1 MVGAIR
7 ILHVEDDP
15 DFADLTT
22 TFLEREDERFTV
34 STAYDPSEARERLD
48 DETVDCVVSD
58 YDMPGQSGLSFLES
72 IRSTYPDLPFILFTG
87 KGSEEVASDAISAG
101 VTDYLQKESGAE
113 QYELLANRI
122 TTAVEQYRTE
132 KELERQNDLFAKAQ
146 DLASVG
152 AWEYDIETGSSYD
165 TDEVLRIH
173 GVPTDKQL
181 QPEDSIEYYHPD
193 DQDTI
198 REAFE
203 AATKKGESYDL
214 VLRLINEDGDQRWVR
229 TRGEP
234 QYRDGEIVRIRG
246 TLQDITE
253 QKRREQ
259 DLERQNERL
268 EEFARVIS
276 HDIRNPLQV
285 ASGQLELAE
294 ETGDEAQFRKG
305 QDALDRIDAII
316 ENVLT
321 LARHG
326 QSVTD
331 RSPVELSAV
340 ATDAWSSVETGDAGL
355 NIDGESTV
363 EADPDRLRQ
372 LFENLFRNSVEHIEG
387 DGTVTVGP
395 IEPMF
400 TSTRATGKT
409 RTGFYVVDDGP
420 GIPHAN
426 RDAVFD
432 AGFTTA
438 AESTGSGLAIVA
450 QIARA
455 HGWEP
460 SVSANH
466 DGGARFEFIE
476 QSAGNLDTTAD
487 QSGSDRTERDIHQ

>member
-1 MVGAIR
+1 MADSIR
-7 ILHVEDDP
+7 ILHVEDDH
-15 DFADLTT
+15 DFADLTS
-22 TFLEREDERFTV
+22 TFLKREDERFTV
-34 STAYDPSEARERLD
+34 TNAFDPNEARNCLN
-48 DETVDCVVSD
+48 DESFDCVVSD

-72 IRSTYPDLPFILFTG
+72 IRSAYPDLPFILFTG

-132 KELERQNDLFAKAQ
+132 RELERQNDLFAKAQ

-152 AWEYDIETGSSYD
+152 AWEYDRESDRSYT

-173 GVPTDKQL
+173 GTSTDSQLSPT
-181 QPEDSIEYYHPD
+181 ESIQHYHPD
-193 DQDTI
+193 DRDTI

-203 AATKKGESYDL
+203 TAASEGTSYDL
-214 VLRLINEDGDQRWVR
+214 VLRLITEDGDQRWVR

-234 QYRDGEIVRIRG
+234 QYEGSEITRIRG

-294 ETGDEAQFRKG
+294 ETGGQAPFRKSR
-305 QDALDRIDAII
+305 DALDRIDSII

-326 QSVTD
+326 QSVIERTEV
-331 RSPVELSAV
+331 PLSEV
-340 ATDAWSSVETGDAGL
+340 ATDAWNSVETADL
-355 NIDGESTV
+355 TLQLDGESTIQ
-363 EADPDRLRQ
+363 ADPDRLCQ
-372 LFENLFRNSVEHIEG
+372 LFENLFRNSVEHADSG
-387 DGTVTVGP
+387 GTVTVGP

-400 TSTRATGKT
+400 TSTRATGET
-409 RTGFYVVDDGP
+409 RTGFYVADDGP
-420 GIPHAN
+420 GIPESQ
-426 RDAVFD
+426 REAVFD

-438 AESTGSGLAIVA
+438 ADSTGSGLAIVA
-450 QIARA
+450 QIAKA
-455 HGWEP
+455 HGWQP
-460 SVSANH
+460 TVSETH
-466 DGGARFEFIE
+466 SGGARFEFIE
-476 QSAGNLDTTAD
+476 QTSDGDNPGLGR
-487 QSGSDRTERDIHQ
+487 SGTDPTDRDLPQ